1 MKTTSR
7 ALAVAWKELQ
17 VISKDRGNLAIM
29 FLLPLLLSSMQ
40 SVANLKVN
48 SQEGEA
54 AILLHIAVVNTDPG
68 GYGREV
74 EKAIGEINELDVK
87 PYDTLPEAES
97 QVAQGKLSAAIY
109 LPPDFSTRINEH
121 SQTGVQV
128 IVDPAQPQSA
138 SIVVGILNQVVD
150 EVTIWGEVGYGI
162 RSVLD
167 ASGLLENMSA
177 EQRHGIEAQNLGVIM
192 TRLGEMRRDP
202 MISVI
207 SEDLVG
213 MESESSWLDAFLA
226 YIFAG
231 YTVMFLFF
239 VVPMAAESVLAE
251 RETGTLRRLVAAPI
265 STGAVIGGKL
275 LAYMLIPCMQAIMLF
290 GVASIFFNVSLGIS
304 PFGLVV
310 MTLVSA
316 ATAVA
321 LGLLIASF
329 AKSASQAS
337 SMGVA
342 AGFILAIIGG
352 VVPIGGQAFSRMA
365 GFLSVISRL
374 TPQAHALEGYLKLL
388 ADGERFPA
396 LLPELGVLL
405 AFGAIF
411 VLIATRRFGY
421 D

>member
-40 SVANLKVN
+40 SVANLKVY

-54 AILLHIAVVNTDPG
+54 AILLHIAVVNADPG

-226 YIFAG
+226 
-231 YTVMFLFF
+231 
-239 VVPMAAESVLAE
+239 
-251 RETGTLRRLVAAPI
+251 
-265 STGAVIGGKL
+265 
-275 LAYMLIPCMQAIMLF
+275 
-290 GVASIFFNVSLGIS
+290 
-304 PFGLVV
+304 
-310 MTLVSA
+310 
-316 ATAVA
+316 
-321 LGLLIASF
+321 
-329 AKSASQAS
+329 
-337 SMGVA
+337 
-342 AGFILAIIGG
+342 
-352 VVPIGGQAFSRMA
+352 
-365 GFLSVISRL
+365 
-374 TPQAHALEGYLKLL
+374 
-388 ADGERFPA
+388 
-396 LLPELGVLL
+396 
-405 AFGAIF
+405 
-411 VLIATRRFGY
+411 
-421 D
+421 